1 MKYIIQGEERMDYN
15 YGYEGGIGIVGW
27 FFYIAVIV
35 FMLVTMWKVY
45 VKAGKPGWAS
55 LIPFYNILV
64 MLEIVG
70 KPWWYLLLMFIP
82 VVNIV
87 ISIMV
92 TLDTAKVFGKGS
104 GFGVGLIFLPFI
116 FYPILAFGDAKYQGA
131 TVPSY

>member
-1 MKYIIQGEERMDYN
+1 M
-15 YGYEGGIGIVGW
+15 
-27 FFYIAVIV
+27 AVAV
-35 FMLVTMWKVY
+35 LMLVSMWKVY
-45 VKAGKPGWAS
+45 VKAGKPGWAI

-82 VVNIV
+82 IVNIV
-87 ISIMV
+87 LAIIV

-116 FYPILAFGDAKYQGA
+116 FYPILGYGDAKYLGVA
-131 TVPSY
+131 SPTL